1 MNKKLGYALISIQ
14 ILDILVHV
22 LTNQFEMIRVI
33 SNCCVIGWVLIYFT
47 SVNRVVL
54 KLISS
59 VTLCI
64 YIILNVLFLFE
75 NGIVNP
81 ITQGVRL
88 PLILFVLLT
97 CILMF
102 VIIMRRMYEQ
112 KRV

>member
-102 VIIMRRMYEQ
+102 VIIMRRTYEQ